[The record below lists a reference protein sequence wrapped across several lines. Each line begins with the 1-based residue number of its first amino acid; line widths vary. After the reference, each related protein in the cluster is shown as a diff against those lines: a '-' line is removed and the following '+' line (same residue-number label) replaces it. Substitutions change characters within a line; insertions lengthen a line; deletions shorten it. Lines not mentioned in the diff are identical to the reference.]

1 MVAELYSAV
10 TKLQGFSLSQEQADN
25 IAMIYDAFVKHG
37 GKRKR
42 HIAYIIATAYH
53 EGVRKEKM
61 AGKTILRRI
70 VSVEEIGKGKGKPYG
85 SKIKYNKNAYATP
98 DKLYYG
104 RGYVQLTWYEVYEK
118 FGKILGV
125 DLLNNPELA
134 LDSNVAADIIVI
146 GMIKGLFTGVRLE
159 NYFND
164 TKTDAVNARRI
175 INILDS
181 AELISGYYK
190 VIFNAIKDLKCC
202 IK

>member
-10 TKLQGFSLSQEQADN
+10 TKLQGFALSQEQADN
-25 IAMIYDAFVKHG
+25 IALIYAAFVKHG
-37 GKRKR
+37 GIRKR

-61 AGKTILRRI
+61 AGKIILRRI

-85 SKIKYNKNAYATP
+85 NKIKYSKKHYTTP

-104 RGYVQLTWYEVYEK
+104 RGFVQLTWYEIYDK

-134 LDSNVAADIIVI
+134 LEPKVAAEIIVV
-146 GMIKGLFTGVRLE
+146 GMMKGLFTGVRLE

-164 TKTDAVNARRI
+164 SKTDAVNARRI

-190 VIFNAIKDLKCC
+190 VVFNSINDL
-202 IK
+202 